1 MGKDTLQPTWV
12 KKLSNIIMSM
22 DTDSKGN
29 VWVGSTTGTLTKF
42 NGNGV
47 ASSPIKLD
55 NPVYSV
61 TVDKS
66 TDDVYVG
73 DSANNVYKYSSSG
86 TLKWGKNL
94 GVGNP
99 ANVPIVSTINGLDPD
114 EKGNFDLTGTYYSQK
129 QIEEMLAPLGKTKS
143 VNGVK
148 PDDAGNV
155 VLDFSKYFTFKGTID
170 DNSNLDKNT
179 DTGWYIK
186 HNSNGQNSTFL
197 VFSDKGS
204 TMQIECGYDNSI
216 KERSS
221 NGNKFTDWT
230 NLTNNIKSIN
240 GIKPDSEGNIKLDL
254 TGNIKTVNN
263 VKPDKDGNIQLG
275 AGTKNSIK
283 SINTVNKPDEFGNVQ
298 VPTFA
303 PNLLQGTTIKKQS
316 IPVNKDATAN
326 NIIASSDIAN
336 GYGKPALGLS
346 TDKNDKI
353 IPGEKLLSD
362 IAITGG
368 QNYTYRV
375 KASTTTD
382 TLQLPGWTEYTQW
395 RRADTAVYLTF
406 KDKDDNL
413 INVDRQEL
421 RYSFEPQDKE
431 ETHTFTDTFTAPAN
445 AVSFSLWYN
454 GLEQTADN
462 IVADAY
468 MASSNSDQ
476 QVKDDRTFNAIS
488 SLSADTRIVARI
500 ECKVNNYKS
509 GNFLTIKTKD
519 LANHNFTLD
528 ESKLDSN
535 NTTIASIESIDS
547 NNLVEQ
553 DGFYTWD
560 FVLNAGDIVGLS
572 DKGQVTISTNIVGT
586 FKYVLKLA
594 IWDAGRPEPDMEFVT
609 VPDFNE
615 GSSTETSTVNYNDIK
630 FWDGALYDNKTVN
643 RVELGS
649 YNLDNDYIA
658 LDDTVGKYSASA
670 HVDMGSSQGYANLVL
685 MELNGDSMVSK
696 AISESIPIKELG
708 QNDVVVKDVTS
719 ILKTDSISV
728 SNPKASYTI
737 KLYLDIYGQT
747 DVVNVSQ
754 QKLAQWKDND
764 ETPPDLA
771 WFPSA
776 EDVLKVVKKI
786 NGKLPDG
793 DGNFNLPSLDNP
805 DFSYTE
811 GQTFDFDTAK
821 TPGIYNLMN
830 ITGVTS
836 INSNALDHVYRSLDN
851 GVICGYLFVNQHDG
865 WNISQILLV
874 FTSYNEDVS
883 IYTRGISA
891 VNNYRPIFRRLL
903 HTDDIDHINDN
914 IHKEIVGLDALN
926 ANYGNNIYNSSI
938 DLDKFNTNGLTKFL
952 NCSIT
957 TKGAIHG
964 HDVSTTGLYGWV
976 ADVPIW
982 NGAEEI
988 QQFVYIRD
996 YGSGS
1001 LFYVRDRVH
1010 VGDSP
1015 DFEKFTTNK
1024 DVLSIIS
1031 PDTVYNYDTTIDI
1044 DSITKVGVYSL
1055 NNVIL
1060 TASINS
1066 KSLDS
1071 IPLNSDGK
1079 HSTGYLIV
1087 FAHDK
1092 YNVGQILITVDTP
1105 SQNLI
1110 INYRLIGGLNKYRP
1124 NFTTLPMSTLTT
1136 PIMVDGQ
1143 SLSSLDDIKN
1153 PGVYSYIPNYDEN
1166 YDIVKG
1172 TPIDE
1177 ALGTTDNEFVRSN
1190 PWVLYAYYDGVGGAV
1205 HHDRLAEVLFQD
1217 GYIWVRNID
1226 NSMSSFIKYRWYRT
1240 YKEDFDNLNN
1250 KVSDLND
1257 TLSGLDN
1264 RLSTINNK
1272 TISTI
1277 QSTINNALN
1286 RISSLEN
1293 RELVHQC
1300 SDLDSGMAYSK
1311 AHPNVFVA
1319 TP

>member
-61 TVDKS
+61 TVDKG

-73 DSANNVYKYSSSG
+73 DSANNVYKYSSTG

-94 GVGNP
+94 GVGNQ

-114 EKGNFDLTGTYYSQK
+114 EKGNFDLTSTYYSQK

-263 VKPDKDGNIQLG
+263 VKPDKNGNIQLG

-326 NIIASSDIAN
+326 NIIASSDIASDS
-336 GYGKPALGLS
+336 GYPALGGTVKDGGETS
-346 TDKNDKI
+346 S
-353 IPGEKLLSD
+353 GEKLLSD
-362 IAITGG
+362 IAIKGG
-368 QNYTYRV
+368 ENYTYRV

-382 TLQLPGWTEYTQW
+382 ILQLPGWSEYTQW

-413 INVDRQEL
+413 ISVDRQEL

-431 ETHTFTDTFTAPAN
+431 ETHTFTDTFTAPAS

-462 IVADAY
+462 IVTEAY
-468 MASSNSDQ
+468 MISSNSEQ
-476 QVKDDRTFNAIS
+476 QVKDDRTFNAIGQ
-488 SLSADTRIVARI
+488 LPADTRIVARI

-535 NTTIASIESIDS
+535 STTIASIESIDS

-572 DKGQVTISTNIVGT
+572 DKGQVTITTNIVGT

-609 VPDFNE
+609 TFRDSDKQNT
-615 GSSTETSTVNYNDIK
+615 TETCVANYNTIK
-630 FWDGALYDNKTVN
+630 FWDGALYNNKTVN

-670 HVDMGSSQGYANLVL
+670 HVDMGNSQGYANLVL
-685 MELNGDSMVSK
+685 MELSGNWVVNK
-696 AISESIPIKELG
+696 AISEAIPLKRLG
-708 QNDVVVKDVTS
+708 QDGSITKDVS
-719 ILKTDSISV
+719 NILKTDSITV
-728 SNPKASYTI
+728 SKPKDNYVI

-747 DVVNVSQ
+747 DTVNISQ

-793 DGNFNLPSLDNP
+793 DGNFDLPSLDNP

-821 TPGIYNLMN
+821 TPGIYSLMN
-830 ITGVTS
+830 ITGVAS
-836 INSNALDHVYRSLDN
+836 LNSNALDYVYRSLDN

-874 FTSYNEDVS
+874 FTSTNEDVS

-903 HTDDIDHINDN
+903 HTDDIDHI
-914 IHKEIVGLDALN
+914 HKEIVGLDALN
-926 ANYGNNIYNSSI
+926 ANYGNNIYNTTV
-938 DLDKFNTNGLTKFL
+938 DLDKFNTNGLSKFL
-952 NCSIT
+952 NCTIT

-964 HDVSTTGLYGWV
+964 HDVSTTGLYGWI

-1001 LFYVRDRVH
+1001 LLYVRDRAH

-1031 PDTVYNYDTTIDI
+1031 PDFTYPYNSTLDVDRTLTP
-1044 DSITKVGVYSL
+1044 GVYQL
-1055 NNVIL
+1055 NDTVV
-1060 TASINS
+1060 ASSINPS
-1066 KSLDS
+1066 AVDD
-1071 IPLNSDGK
+1071 IPFNRDGN
-1079 HSTGYLIV
+1079 TRAGYFIV

-1092 YNVGQILITVDTP
+1092 YNVAQILITVDTKE
-1105 SQNLI
+1105 QNYI
-1110 INYRLIGGLNKYRP
+1110 VNYRLVVATNEYRP
-1124 NFTTLPMSTLTT
+1124 KFTTLPMSTLTT
-1136 PIMVDGQ
+1136 PIKVD
-1143 SLSSLDDIKN
+1143 SST
-1153 PGVYSYIPNYDEN
+1153 Y
-1166 YDIVKG
+1166 
-1172 TPIDE
+1172 
-1177 ALGTTDNEFVRSN
+1177 
-1190 PWVLYAYYDGVGGAV
+1190 
-1205 HHDRLAEVLFQD
+1205 
-1217 GYIWVRNID
+1217 
-1226 NSMSSFIKYRWYRT
+1226 SSFDKITTPGLYKFEFEWGNSDAVIYDKSPSDEFFGKHSSWDFDASKSWYLLVYEDRPFGNSDNIGINQVIFQRGSLWYRQICVT
-1240 YKEDFDNLNN
+1240 NFGDSYNSNSSNDYWFTIYGNKLTNLQETVNNLNNSINDMNN
-1250 KVSDLND
+1250 KVSITTSDIIEGIK
-1257 TLSGLDN
+1257 TS
-1264 RLSTINNK
+1264 NNV
-1272 TISTI
+1272 SN
-1277 QSTINNALN
+1277 Q
-1286 RISSLEN
+1286 
-1293 RELVHQC
+1293 LVIW
-1300 SDLDSGMAYSK
+1300 
-1311 AHPNVFVA
+1311 
-1319 TP
+1319 

>member
-73 DSANNVYKYSSSG
+73 DSANNVYKYSSTG

-94 GVGNP
+94 GVGNQ

-263 VKPDKDGNIQLG
+263 VKPDKNGNIQLG

-326 NIIASSDIAN
+326 NIIASSDIASDS
-336 GYGKPALGLS
+336 GYPALGGTVKDGGETS
-346 TDKNDKI
+346 S
-353 IPGEKLLSD
+353 GEKLLSD
-362 IAITGG
+362 IAIKGG
-368 QNYTYRV
+368 ENYTYRV

-382 TLQLPGWTEYTQW
+382 TLQLPGWSEYTQW

-413 INVDRQEL
+413 ISVDRQEL

-462 IVADAY
+462 IVTEAY
-468 MASSNSDQ
+468 MVSSNSEQ

-488 SLSADTRIVARI
+488 PLPADTRIVARI

-535 NTTIASIESIDS
+535 STTIASIESIDS

-572 DKGQVTISTNIVGT
+572 DKGKVTVSTNIVGT

-609 VPDFNE
+609 TFRDSDKQNT
-615 GSSTETSTVNYNDIK
+615 TETCVANYNTIK
-630 FWDGALYDNKTVN
+630 FWDGALYNNKTVN

-670 HVDMGSSQGYANLVL
+670 HVDMGNSQGYANLVL
-685 MELNGDSMVSK
+685 MELSGNGVVNK
-696 AISESIPIKELG
+696 AISESIPFKQLG
-708 QNDVVVKDVTS
+708 QDGSVTKDASNT
-719 ILKTDSISV
+719 LKTDSITV
-728 SNPKASYTI
+728 SEPKDNYVI

-764 ETPPDLA
+764 ETPPDLT

-793 DGNFNLPSLDNP
+793 EGNFDLPSLENP
-805 DFSYTE
+805 DFSYVK
-811 GQTFDFDTAK
+811 GQTFDFDTALK
-821 TPGIYNLMN
+821 PGIYNLMDVTV
-830 ITGVTS
+830 ITS
-836 INSNALDHVYRSLDN
+836 INKNALDNVSMNRDKTTL
-851 GVICGYLFVNQHDG
+851 CGYLFVNQHDS
-865 WNISQILLV
+865 WNVSQIILV
-874 FTSYNEDVS
+874 FTGRYEEDVS

-891 VNNYRPIFRRLL
+891 INNYRPIFRRLL
-903 HTDDIDHINDN
+903 HLDDIDNIKSD

-926 ANYGNNIYNSSI
+926 ANYGNNIYNTTV
-938 DLDKFNTNGLTKFL
+938 DLDKFNTNGLSKFL
-952 NCSIT
+952 NCTII

-964 HDVSTTGLYGWV
+964 HDVSTTGLYGWI

-982 NGAEEI
+982 NGAEEV

-1001 LFYVRDRVH
+1001 LLYVRDRVH
-1010 VGDSP
+1010 VGDNT

-1024 DVLSIIS
+1024 DVLSIVS
-1031 PDTVYNYDTTIDI
+1031 PDTVYNYGSDLDVDTTI
-1044 DSITKVGVYSL
+1044 TPGVYQL
-1055 NNVIL
+1055 NDVTL
-1060 TASINS
+1060 SASINS
-1066 KSLDS
+1066 TVVDS
-1071 IPLNSDGK
+1071 IPRNGDGK
-1079 HSTGYLIV
+1079 TVAGYFIV

-1092 YNVGQILITVDTP
+1092 YNVAQILITVDTNE
-1105 SQNLI
+1105 QNFI
-1110 INYRLIGGLNKYRP
+1110 VNYRLIVATNTYRP
-1124 NFTTLPMSTLTT
+1124 KFTTLPMSTLTT
-1136 PIMVDGQ
+1136 PIDIDNRTY
-1143 SLSSLDDIKN
+1143 SSLNKVVV
-1153 PGVYSYIPNYDEN
+1153 PGIYRYLESSKDYKIID
-1166 YDIVKG
+1166 G
-1172 TPIDE
+1172 TPIDSK
-1177 ALGTTDNEFVRSN
+1177 LGFAPAPDSRFFASNTWYLYVYDYSTTNELPVIGGSPSKLIMQELHQGANVWFRPLTQNPSIGIPYSN
-1190 PWVLYAYYDGVGGAV
+1190 WLTPYG
-1205 HHDRLAEVLFQD
+1205 
-1217 GYIWVRNID
+1217 
-1226 NSMSSFIKYRWYRT
+1226 
-1240 YKEDFDNLNN
+1240 KEISDLNN
-1250 KVSDLND
+1250 KIADLEDKFPVSIMTGTGNKYVIE
-1257 TLSGLDN
+1257 S
-1264 RLSTINNK
+1264 SINNRGK
-1272 TISTI
+1272 I
-1277 QSTINNALN
+1277 
-1286 RISSLEN
+1286 
-1293 RELVHQC
+1293 V
-1300 SDLDSGMAYSK
+1300 YW
-1311 AHPNVFVA
+1311 
-1319 TP
+1319 